1 MRWAAGVGL
10 VVGLWCARAQ
20 AGVPAGHLSGLVEAA
35 RQAVVHVRAVV
46 PDTSRGEGTNAILS
60 VGSGF
65 FVDAEGLIV
74 TNEHVVRNAVDLRVR
89 LHDGRELAAC
99 VMGSD
104 TLTDVALLRVHP
116 TRPVRALKRGD
127 SDRVRAGDTVVAI
140 GSPFGFSHSA
150 TAGIV
155 SAHQRVLERSE
166 MRSESDP
173 QPTAGEGYAFFI
185 QTDALINVGN
195 SGGPLIDTR
204 GQVIGVNS
212 AFWGRSQG
220 SAQGVGF
227 AIPINIVSLLLPRLR
242 DSGEAQRSYLGVQ
255 SQPMDMRLAT
265 ALGSP
270 VLTGALVAGVDA
282 DSPAE
287 IAGLEPGDVV
297 QSWNGKRLYGV
308 EDFKIY
314 AQLTPPRTRVHLTI
328 LRDGKTS
335 ERVVTTAPVPPTEP
349 VPAPPLFCKSL
360 SQAPNLPEG
369 FEAEDLSVARAKAMP
384 GGKGVRI
391 AKVSGGAAV
400 DAGLE
405 VNDVVLRVGRQAV
418 RDTTELTRALEGFAA
433 DRPVPLLI
441 RRDGADFW
449 VGLPRR

>member
-1 MRWAAGVGL
+1 MRWA
-10 VVGLWCARAQ
+10 VVVVLGMWCAQARA
-20 AGVPAGHLSGLVEAA
+20 AAPAGRLADLVETA

-46 PDTSRGEGTNAILS
+46 PDTNHGSNTNAVLS

-65 FVDAEGLIV
+65 FVDRDGLIV

-89 LHDGRELAAC
+89 LHDGRELPAC
-99 VMGSD
+99 VVGTD
-104 TLTDVALLRVHP
+104 GLTDIALLQV
-116 TRPVRALKRGD
+116 RPNRSVRALESGD

-155 SAHQRVLERSE
+155 SACQRVLERSE

-173 QPTAGEGYAFFI
+173 QPAGGEGYSFFI

-195 SGGPLIDTR
+195 SGGPLVNTR

-212 AFWGRSQG
+212 AFWGRAQG

-227 AIPINIVSLLLPRLR
+227 AIPINIVTLLLPRLR
-242 DSGEAQRSYLGVQ
+242 HTGEAQRSYLGVQ
-255 SQPMDMRLAT
+255 SQPLDMRLAT

-270 VLTGALVAGVDA
+270 VLSGALVAGVDA
-282 DSPAE
+282 NSPAE
-287 IAGLEPGDVV
+287 AAGLEPGDLV
-297 QSWNGKRLYGV
+297 QSWNGKRLAGV
-308 EDFKIY
+308 EDFKIW
-314 AQLTPPRTRVHLTI
+314 AQLTPPRTRVSLTI
-328 LRDGKTS
+328 LRDGKAS
-335 ERVVTTAPVPPTEP
+335 ERVLTTAPAPQSE
-349 VPAPPLFCKSL
+349 AGSMPPLYCKTLNESPL
-360 SQAPNLPEG
+360 LPEG
-369 FEAEDLSVARAKAMP
+369 FEAEDLSVGRAKSLP

-391 AKVSGGAAV
+391 AKISGGAAV

-405 VNDVVLRVGRQAV
+405 VDDIVLRVGHQNV
-418 RDTTELTRALEGFAA
+418 RDSAELTHALERHAR